1 MTKLRIYF
9 ILLALSLGLS
19 ISGNCQAAVIEDS
32 TIVTDVT
39 PVQFCVVWGT
49 SGPASGSIRVF
60 LDADGT
66 IPYADAVVSSES
78 AKHPP
83 AQDLGVMKLKVLGLK
98 PDSRYFF
105 QIEST
110 NTNDSTIDLYPN
122 GPPFIEV
129 STEKSSII
137 VRNDVFAQEAY
148 FGKNQPAP
156 GMLVI
161 ASLGQAS
168 YPVTGWVGH
177 GVPEQWAAIDM
188 NNFYD
193 KVTHENLE
201 LPVGGGDVVTLI
213 LFGGSL
219 GSVKTLANLPPET
232 GGMQPSSVAVSLPDP
247 GSTSASAASSS
258 GGGGGSC
265 FIATAA
271 FGSEM
276 EHHVQ
281 TLSKFRDQRLLT
293 NSVGRKF
300 VDLYYRTSPPV
311 ADYLR
316 KHPIP
321 RAAIRYALVPITG
334 VAHLALFIH
343 PLLLLLAT
351 TLLLSGAYICFKRR
365 LRSRI

>member
-1 MTKLRIYF
+1 MTKFRIYF
-9 ILLALSLGLS
+9 ISLALGLGLS
-19 ISGNCQAAVIEDS
+19 VSGIGHAALIEDS
-32 TIVTDVT
+32 TVLTDVT

-66 IPYADAVVSSES
+66 TPYADAVVISES

-83 AQDLGVMKLKVLGLK
+83 AEDLGVIKLKVLGLK

-110 NTNDSTIDLYPN
+110 NKNDSTIDLFPI

-137 VRNDVFAQEAY
+137 VRNDVFAQKAY
-148 FGKNQPAP
+148 LGKDKPAP
-156 GMLVI
+156 GMIVV
-161 ASLGQAS
+161 ASIDKAS

-177 GVPEQWAAIDM
+177 GVPEEWAAIDM

-193 KVTHENLE
+193 KLTHENLE
-201 LPVGGGDVVTLI
+201 LSGGEALTLI

-219 GSVKTLANLPPET
+219 GSVKTLTTVPPET
-232 GGMQPSSVAVSLPDP
+232 GGMQPSSVAVNLPAP
-247 GSTSASAASSS
+247 GSTSGSPPPSSS

-276 EHHVQ
+276 EQHVQ
-281 TLSKFRDQRLLT
+281 ILSRFRDRRLLS
-293 NSVGRKF
+293 NSIGRKI
-300 VDLYYRTSPPV
+300 VGIYYRKSPPI

-321 RAAIRYALVPITG
+321 KAAIRYALVPITG
-334 VAHLALFIH
+334 MAYLSLFIH
-343 PLLLLLAT
+343 PQLLLFAT
-351 TLLLSGAYICFKRR
+351 TLLFSGAIIGFKRR